1 MSSGHVDERC
11 VDPAGMCTVIR
22 SLRYDGIAV
31 VMTLYVISA
40 AL

>member
-1 MSSGHVDERC
+1 VSSGRVDERR
-11 VDPAGMCTVIR
+11 VGPAGMCTVSR
-22 SLRYDGIAV
+22 SLRYDGVAV